1 MQKTSFERRQKEDDK
16 KSEWKVE
23 DIAHVAGGICVRV
36 PWFLASLAKIPR
48 GVATSLQC
56 RRILSGRNLV
66 RVRNIVVA
74 AIFDFMTVEDWG
86 E

>member
-1 MQKTSFERRQKEDDK
+1 MKMKIFDQRQAGARLRRCN
-16 KSEWKVE
+16 W
-23 DIAHVAGGICVRV
+23 VAI
-36 PWFLASLAKIPR
+36 SM
-48 GVATSLQC
+48 QC
-56 RRILSGRNLV
+56 RRILGERNLV